1 MFNEKRT
8 LYFLNREAG
17 VSFKGTRL
25 AFVGES
31 KEGAPAA
38 VETPLTPEKQAEV
51 VKELQERTEHVEW
64 KSKNP
69 TENFNELAKK
79 LYPSDAAKQ
88 KHAAKLLD
96 EAFGTDDAKR
106 MAANDRIN
114 SSDCKF
120 VRLDKGSV
128 KFYKSDKF
136 DDAASEIKIP
146 ETDVRIKTLAAAP
159 GGSVEQ
165 PKEAKE
171 LQDYLKDYLGAPG
184 AKEDLWSD
192 KSYQTGMA
200 ADLEKRGPAVNG
212 LLSPWLQP
220 TSYKGN
226 AENFIK
232 DLKEGKVAPADLKII
247 SGQVNAAAPGAAP
260 GEQKAVEPEKKAPGE
275 LTPEQKAAIE
285 FFKKAFPNAK
295 PEQIRLSTAETVTP
309 GTKAQL
315 YISSYEGNVIDP
327 EYYDEAGKGR
337 KLYPDQLRTGA
348 YVPAEFQ
355 QGFVIEAPKKNGAMG
370 KFVYVKLSID
380 PYIGGPEERMAWVEV
395 GKLRTQRDAEK
406 RFRTENAWTQ
416 SKETTETVPAGT
428 YKARY
433 ETPLYSGKSATAG
446 VIVRKVGANDEVKI
460 LEGRKTRKVNDEEY
474 VAVEYTKDGGTDRG
488 WIKKDAIV
496 APAAAAP
503 KAPEV
508 AHVETKDE
516 RADTAMVAKYY
527 DRETGR
533 IHFDG
538 DKKAENTITIS
549 DLFPGAKAGDKI
561 KVKHKSGGKTMEAT
575 FDPNKSYTK
584 FINGKTEQRKGT
596 FAYANGARVEIWDG
610 DIILPQW
617 EQQKTG
623 EAPADKEKRA
633 YVGKREIKPGETY
646 QDLAKEAFKD
656 KAIGDIMAQSDLDE
670 NGRVEQYVKLL
681 KKYQVD
687 NTVYFVVP
695 TLEEAGAKPESVKRD
710 TAFEERKKKHEAD
723 YEKKRSETDAAF
735 RQDLERYKTEKI
747 KVDPS
752 LLSAI
757 DGSLSWEFGK
767 GTLGFFNDEEEWKKI
782 WNGEGSK
789 EIQGLDQLIAVLKMP
804 IFVEAGITESN
815 ARQKIVGLIRE
826 YSNKEVDMEDV
837 MNYLH
842 LYRKISPISE
852 PDQECSFSEFKSD
865 IQKDNEVMKKNEAG
879 FQAFNVKKDEVLP
892 KLDIIKLVTWKK
904 DQAIAA
910 GYEDPFKLCTPQQVK
925 DYVQA
930 IKDMEEL
937 KKDGNYKAWEDYRG
951 AMSRQAWRQEIMYAG
966 AKLLEAIKGL
976 KVKEF
981 TAAASVEA
989 PKSGETKRCLDVIGS
1004 VFADGESAAWYKDH
1018 PESRRFSWEDVVAG
1032 EEQTD
1037 SAVPKEFGKYFAAEA
1052 PMFWVRSRL
1061 NKYGE
1066 GKGELDGVERINEA
1080 DTVKEFN
1087 KLINKGLK
1095 RLIGWKKNPTA
1106 VAEFLNKYGA
1116 GVSIPSKNEGE
1127 TDEAYTTRVA
1137 PLLVEANKKAY
1148 ESLKLSALSD
1158 LESNP
1163 DSGSEWKQKVED
1175 RKELIKVGYFFTIRD
1190 EEKGLVEGAEGAPK
1204 LSMNPYIRK
1213 IQETAIAQGYP
1224 VENIKKV
1231 EDVFILGVGVKVDTT
1246 KKTEEMFGAGLGTG
1260 IPLGDGYV
1268 VTIGIGVDSS
1278 GPSLGFGIHKAWKVG
1293 EGEVGVG
1300 GGMAVGATG
1309 PSIGASIDGKIPLSD
1324 DIDLKLFAGGAVGT
1338 LMMGIGGGIGIE
1350 KNFERAQRKLEES
1363 IGEFDPKAID
1373 AEKDPVKKYM
1383 MIISHPKIGA
1393 FYRVAAMDFPSLES
1407 QQKVVLDL
1415 YQAQRERIQAG
1426 AAYENSNPVISGG
1439 GFALGVAEVT
1449 GDNGEKKT
1457 VPWIGP
1463 YITITVDKTVYVYRR
1478 QSAMSKQMEQ
1488 VSGAEVQAA
1497 ILAEVAKKYPGGN
1510 IIFKETKASDSGNI
1524 ETFADGSIGFRKQ
1537 KSEIDLSIFK
1547 DEPSI
1552 AKFNEAIAPHDMK
1565 FVPDAA
1571 TGLFEL
1577 QVFGALGN
1585 LQILAD
1591 PAMEK
1596 KGLILR
1602 DGKVYLAP
1610 GAKPELFITRE
1621 EFFTPFAQQ
1630 GSPMNTIV
1638 AITDNPKR
1646 SRPQIKSELMESGSY
1661 MYQKA
1666 ILDPSDPTKTT
1677 HAQWEIM
1684 SAPGATGSN
1693 TMDWAT
1699 YQANKEKY
1707 GTFSEKI
1714 AGFDRTQWDAYEAKV
1729 NGLPFMRDPEPG
1741 LTPEKQTEL
1750 KSFSKK
1756 FLPRNLAKFKE
1767 YMTVKPED
1775 NEATITKKRQDLA
1788 ALIQSESEKK
1798 APAGYG
1804 SGEKLSDLQMNFVM
1818 SEIMDLSF
1826 SELEKAPDKRARFE
1840 SNLEWSKNA
1849 VLLPFFRNKKE
1860 ELAKRTPPIVINST
1874 PEQMVDFL
1882 VKRLLENVKDEDLGK
1897 PGKPL
1902 GPNWLFSSVAGA
1914 IGTGLRGVPGYMTQD
1929 QYGVLGL
1936 HLEDLSKPGLEGDFA
1951 KLILE
1956 MESPVDTAND
1966 KTFMESPLAKRVLS
1980 MPGIWFVLGDAAA
1993 NQAVEGAQKA
2003 LKGEPVGENAGW
2015 EAFKKLV
2022 RDIRNTQLSGGNV
2035 LIFNAPNGNSFEFRI
2050 KTQVAD
2056 AAHARCGNA
2065 SFGVAED
2072 IEIWV
2077 RTKKDSGF
2085 VVAAGKESVAS
2096 VSAETAT
2103 RFTSFGLA
2111 GVVVIDTGSKPEEG
2125 GGGDDASSGGGGNV
2139 GQGEQE
2145 SQNPQETPG
2154 GAGGEN

>member
-17 VSFKGTRL
+17 VSFKGTRW
-25 AFVGES
+25 AYEGED
-31 KEGAPAA
+31 KEKKEAPSGAA
-38 VETPLTPEKQAEV
+38 EKLTPAEKSDV
-51 VKELQERTEHVEW
+51 LKGLQERTEFTEW
-64 KSKNP
+64 AATNP
-69 TENFNELAKK
+69 AENFKKLAEKMYPGNKAKQEYASSLIDESYGKYDENRLKNNELLASA
-79 LYPSDAAKQ
+79 P
-88 KHAAKLLD
+88 
-96 EAFGTDDAKR
+96 
-106 MAANDRIN
+106 
-114 SSDCKF
+114 CKF
-120 VRLDKGSV
+120 VRVDKGV
-128 KFYKSDKF
+128 LKFYKSNEWDK
-136 DDAASEIKIP
+136 AGQEIVLP
-146 ETDVRIKTLAAAP
+146 QGNVQIKTPAAP
-159 GGSVEQ
+159 VG
-165 PKEAKE
+165 
-171 LQDYLKDYLGAPG
+171 
-184 AKEDLWSD
+184 
-192 KSYQTGMA
+192 
-200 ADLEKRGPAVNG
+200 
-212 LLSPWLQP
+212 
-220 TSYKGN
+220 
-226 AENFIK
+226 
-232 DLKEGKVAPADLKII
+232 
-247 SGQVNAAAPGAAP
+247 PGAAP

-275 LTPEQKAAIE
+275 MTPEQKAAIE
-285 FFKKAFPNAK
+285 FFKKAFPDAK
-295 PEQIRLSTAETVTP
+295 PEQIRMSLTESVAA
-309 GTKAQL
+309 GTKAHL
-315 YISSYEGNVIDP
+315 YLSSYVGTGGDP
-327 EYYDEAGKGR
+327 DYYNEDGR
-337 KLYPDQLRTGA
+337 GRMLYPDQLRTGA
-348 YVPAEFQ
+348 FVPAEIQ
-355 QGFVIEAPKKNGAMG
+355 QGFVIEAPKKNGAIG
-370 KFVYVKLSID
+370 KFVLVKLSID
-380 PYIGGPEERMAWVEV
+380 PYIGGGKEPEQRMAWVEV

-496 APAAAAP
+496 APTAAAP

-735 RQDLERYKTEKI
+735 RQDMDKYMKEKVTI
-747 KVDPS
+747 HAS
-752 LLSAI
+752 LLDAV
-757 DGSLSWEFGK
+757 
-767 GTLGFFNDEEEWKKI
+767 NDDEKWKKA
-782 WNGEGSK
+782 WNGEGTS
-789 EIQGLDQLIAVLKMP
+789 EIQGLDQLIGVLKMP

-815 ARQKIVGLIRE
+815 ARQKILDLIQE

-842 LYRKISPISE
+842 LYRKISPISG

-865 IQKDNEVMKKNEAG
+865 IEKDNEVMKKNEAG
-879 FQAFNVKKDEVLP
+879 FQAFNVKKNEVLP
-892 KLDIIKLVTWKK
+892 KLDIIKLVSWKK

-930 IKDMEEL
+930 IKDMDEL

-951 AMSRQAWRQEIMYAG
+951 ATSRQSWRQEIMYAG

-1004 VFADGESAAWYKDH
+1004 VFADGESAGWYKDH

-1052 PMFWVRSRL
+1052 PMLRVRSRL
-1061 NKYGE
+1061 NRYTDDS
-1066 GKGELDGVERINEA
+1066 GKLDGTERISEA

-1087 KLINKGLK
+1087 RLIEKGLK

-1106 VAEFLNKYGA
+1106 VVEFLNKYGA
-1116 GVSIPSKNEGE
+1116 SATLPSKNEGE
-1127 TDEAYTTRVA
+1127 TDEAYATRVA

-1148 ESLKLSALSD
+1148 EKLKIEGLSD
-1158 LESNP
+1158 LEYNP
-1163 DSGSEWKQKVED
+1163 DSGSEWKQKAED
-1175 RKELIKVGYFFTIRD
+1175 RKELIRVGYFFDTRD
-1190 EEKGLVEGAEGAPK
+1190 EEKGLVEGKEGGLK
-1204 LSMNPYIRK
+1204 LSMNPYIAE
-1213 IQETAIAQGYP
+1213 IQRTAIAKGYP
-1224 VENIKKV
+1224 AENIKKV
-1231 EDVFILGVGVKVDTT
+1231 EDIFIGGVAISIDTT
-1246 KKTEEMFGAGLGTG
+1246 KEPKDMFGAGIGTG

-1268 VTIGIGVDSS
+1268 VTLGIGATSS
-1278 GPSLGFGIHKAWKVG
+1278 GPVLGFGIHKTTKVG

-1300 GGMAVGATG
+1300 GGMGVGVGG
-1309 PSIGASIDGKIPLSD
+1309 PSVMLGVDGKIPLSS
-1324 DIDLKLFAGGAVGT
+1324 DIDLSLFAGGSVG
-1338 LMMGIGGGIGIE
+1338 LLAMGAGGGIGIG
-1350 KNFERAQRKLEES
+1350 KNFERAQKELEKT
-1363 IGEFDPKAID
+1363 IGGFDPKEID
-1373 AEKDPVKKYM
+1373 AEKEPAKKYL
-1383 MIISHPKIGA
+1383 MIINHPKIGA
-1393 FYRVAAMDFPSLES
+1393 FYRAAAENFPDAASR
-1407 QQKVVLDL
+1407 QTVVLDL
-1415 YQAQRERIQAG
+1415 YQSQRERMQAG
-1426 AAYENSNPVISGG
+1426 AAVENTNPVISSGG
-1439 GFALGVAEVT
+1439 IFAGVIMIA
-1449 GDNGEKKT
+1449 G
-1457 VPWIGP
+1457 VPIPYVGP

-1478 QSAMSKQMEQ
+1478 QSEQSKQMEQ
-1488 VSGAEVQAA
+1488 VSEAEVQKAMQA
-1497 ILAEVAKKYPGGN
+1497 DLAKKYPGGN
-1510 IIFKETKASDSGNI
+1510 IVFKETQAGASGETMVDAQGNI
-1524 ETFADGSIGFRKQ
+1524 AIRRK
-1537 KSEIDLSIFK
+1537 KMDVDLSVFK
-1547 DEPSI
+1547 DQPSI
-1552 AKFNEAIAPHDMK
+1552 DKYNEALKPYDMK
-1565 FVPDAA
+1565 FVPDAS
-1571 TGLFEL
+1571 GLFEL

-1596 KGLILR
+1596 KGLIMKE
-1602 DGKVYLAP
+1602 GKVLLAP
-1610 GAKPELFITRE
+1610 GAKPELFISRE
-1621 EFFTPFAQQ
+1621 EFFTPFAKS

-1638 AITDNPKR
+1638 TISDNPKR
-1646 SRPQIKSELMESGSY
+1646 SRSDISKEVKESGAY
-1661 MYQKA
+1661 FYRKA
-1666 ILDPSDPTKTT
+1666 GM
-1677 HAQWEIM
+1677 QWEIM
-1684 SAPGATGSN
+1684 SAPGATAGN
-1693 TMDWAT
+1693 TMDWGT
-1699 YQANKEKY
+1699 YQANKAKY
-1707 GTFSEKI
+1707 ETYSEKI
-1714 AGFDRTQWDAYEAKV
+1714 PGFDETQWKAYEAKV
-1729 NGLPFMRDPEPG
+1729 NGLPFIKDPEPT
-1741 LTPEKQTEL
+1741 LDKAKQTEL
-1750 KSFSKK
+1750 KDFSKK
-1756 FLPRNLAKFKE
+1756 FLARNLTKFKE

-1788 ALIQSESEKK
+1788 ALIQTESEKK

-1818 SEIMDLSF
+1818 SELMDLSF
-1826 SELEKAPDKRARFE
+1826 SELDKAPDKRARFE

-1849 VLLPFFRNKKE
+1849 VLLPFFRAKKE
-1860 ELAKRTPPIVINST
+1860 ELSKRTPPIIINST

-1956 MESPVDTAND
+1956 MESPMDTAND
-1966 KTFMESPLAKRVLS
+1966 KTFMEAPLAKKMLA
-1980 MPGIWFVLGDAAA
+1980 MPGLWFVLGDAAA

-2003 LKGEPVGENAGW
+2003 LKGEAVGDNAGW
-2015 EAFKKLV
+2015 KAFKELV
-2022 RDIRNTQLSGGNV
+2022 RNIRDTQLRGGNV
-2035 LIFNAPNGNSFEFRI
+2035 FIYNAPNGNSFEFRI

-2072 IEIWV
+2072 VEIWV

-2085 VVAAGKESVAS
+2085 VVAAGKESVAT
-2096 VSAETAT
+2096 VSAETAA
-2103 RFTSFGLA
+2103 RFITLGIA
-2111 GVVVIDTGSKPEEG
+2111 GVVTIDTGSKPEEG
-2125 GGGDDASSGGGGNV
+2125 GGSDDASSGGGGNV
-2139 GQGEQE
+2139 GQGEE
-2145 SQNPQETPG
+2145 EKPNPPKVPG